1 MPFLLSEIKRTEF
14 RSIQRES
21 RFFVC
26 FLQPFSFNIRPVCRL
41 LPRRRIGK
49 AVK

>member
-1 MPFLLSEIKRTEF
+1 MPFLLSEIKKPSFAQF
-14 RSIQRES
+14 RVNLGFS
-21 RFFVC
+21 VC
-26 FLQPFSFNIRPVCRL
+26 FLQPFSFNIRPVRRL